1 MNTQIEKLK
10 EKRQYYHKLLLAL
23 GEAQFKDVI
32 ISSQFGVE
40 STTELTEAQ
49 LDSLIFD
56 ARKRL
61 NNLRKPT
68 TESVVKPNEA
78 TIKRLRNKCLL
89 VLNERGITATPKD
102 WSPINNELA
111 KKQYQWILTP
121 EQEAQGLINKKGLYA
136 FNTEVSLKKL
146 FNQLSAI
153 RDAEKKK
160 AEKMKEITQ
169 NN

>member
-1 MNTQIEKLK
+1 MNTQAHNLK

-68 TESVVKPNEA
+68 ESVVKPNET

-121 EQEAQGLINKKGLYA
+121 EQEAQGLTNNKGLYA
-136 FNTEVSLKKL
+136 FNTEASLKKL
-146 FNQLSAI
+146 FNQLVAI

-160 AEKMKEITQ
+160 AEKIRAISES
-169 NN
+169 N

>member
-1 MNTQIEKLK
+1 MDTQTQSLK
-10 EKRQYYHKLLLAL
+10 EKRQLYHKLLLAL
-23 GEAQFKDVI
+23 GEAKYKDVI
-32 ISSQFGVE
+32 ISTQFGVE

-68 TESVVKPNEA
+68 PESVVKPNEKN
-78 TIKRLRNKCLL
+78 IKRLRNKCLL

-102 WSPINNELA
+102 WSPINDELA

-121 EQEAQGLINKKGLYA
+121 DQAANGLTNNKGLYA
-136 FNTEVSLKKL
+136 FNTEESLKKL
-146 FNQLSAI
+146 FNQLVAI
-153 RDAEKKK
+153 RDAERKK
-160 AEKMKEITQ
+160 ADKIKSIAT